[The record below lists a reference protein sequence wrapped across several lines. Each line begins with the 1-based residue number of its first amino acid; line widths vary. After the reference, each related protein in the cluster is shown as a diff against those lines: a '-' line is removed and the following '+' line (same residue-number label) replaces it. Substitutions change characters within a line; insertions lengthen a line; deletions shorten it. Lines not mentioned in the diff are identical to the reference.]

1 MPSGMLAL
9 TIYES
14 IDEYLG
20 RLLGQ
25 EEMFRLTHTRGTSER
40 TGQRGGSKRNTLVT
54 LAILGALVFLAVKI
68 VPVYVNNF
76 EFQDSIESE
85 SRFALSAYPKKSVDD
100 IRDDVFKKAQ
110 ELNIPAKEDDIQVVV
125 NQSDVDIDLAYTV
138 PINLAVYQFNLQ
150 FHPHADNHNI

>member
-1 MPSGMLAL
+1 
-9 TIYES
+9 
-14 IDEYLG
+14 
-20 RLLGQ
+20 
-25 EEMFRLTHTRGTSER
+25 MFRLTHTRGTSER
-40 TGQRGGSKRNTLVT
+40 TGQHGGSKLNTLVT
-54 LAILGALVFLAVKI
+54 LVILGALVFLAVKI

-85 SRFALSAYPKKSVDD
+85 SRFALSAYPKKSVND

-138 PINLAVYQFNLQ
+138 PINLAVYQLNLQ